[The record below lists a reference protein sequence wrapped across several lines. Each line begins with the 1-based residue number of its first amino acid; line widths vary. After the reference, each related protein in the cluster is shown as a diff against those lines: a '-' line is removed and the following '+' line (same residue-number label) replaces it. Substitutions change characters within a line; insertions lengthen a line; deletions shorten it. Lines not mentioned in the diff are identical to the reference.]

1 MACNEDT
8 PEANTF
14 RSQFAE
20 LVSGIQNPQSLA
32 DHLFAKRIISLEVLQ
47 EFGKETLT
55 TEEKTRKLLEHVYT
69 SIISIDPKHFRVFV
83 EILRQ
88 EPFAE
93 QLVKSLELEYGKY
106 ITDV

>member
-20 LVSGIQNPQSLA
+20 LVTGVQNPQSLA
-32 DHLFAKRIISLEVLQ
+32 DHLFAKGIIALQVLQ
-47 EFGKETLT
+47 EIGKETLT
-55 TEEKTRKLLEHVYT
+55 TEQKTRKLLERVYA
-69 SIISIDPKHFRVFV
+69 SIISIDPKHFRIFV

-88 EPFAE
+88 EVYAE
-93 QLVKSLELEYGKY
+93 QLVKNLELKYGE
-106 ITDV
+106 